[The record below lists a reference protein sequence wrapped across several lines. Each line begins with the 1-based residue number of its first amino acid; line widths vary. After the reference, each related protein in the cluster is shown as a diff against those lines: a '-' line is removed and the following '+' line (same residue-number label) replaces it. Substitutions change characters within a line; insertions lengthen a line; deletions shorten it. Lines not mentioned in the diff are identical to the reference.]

1 MSTAS
6 AGTGLTGGSGRRL
19 PRWWQAFRSGRPVAE
34 YPHCDAAID
43 TAHPG
48 LADEGR
54 AVTLAAMCGRF
65 TLRAPWEEVAA
76 VFALDGP
83 ARNLRPR
90 YNTAPSQPVAAMRA
104 ERAERQLAMLR

>member
-1 MSTAS
+1 MGACGRLRPTAS
-6 AGTGLTGGSGRRL
+6 SVVASV
-19 PRWWQAFRSGRPVAE
+19 PVRSVAE

-48 LADEGR
+48 LADDGR
-54 AVTLAAMCGRF
+54 TVTLAAMCGRF

-90 YNTAPSQPVAAMRA
+90 YNTAPSQPVAAVRA